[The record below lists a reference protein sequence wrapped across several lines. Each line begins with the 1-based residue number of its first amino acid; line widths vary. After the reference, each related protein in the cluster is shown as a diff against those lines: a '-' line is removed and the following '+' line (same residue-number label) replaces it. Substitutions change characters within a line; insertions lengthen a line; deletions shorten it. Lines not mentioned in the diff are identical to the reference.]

1 MIIDYYSGIIQF
13 LYKWEQPAP
22 KMMEDNKETIVTVN
36 NENVSQDIL
45 EDSENKKETIGEID
59 KENTNQVTPDDSGKI
74 AEDVQSVV
82 SNKDTLQEQDNI

>member
-1 MIIDYYSGIIQF
+1 
-13 LYKWEQPAP
+13 
-22 KMMEDNKETIVTVN
+22 V
-36 NENVSQDIL
+36 
-45 EDSENKKETIGEID
+45 EID